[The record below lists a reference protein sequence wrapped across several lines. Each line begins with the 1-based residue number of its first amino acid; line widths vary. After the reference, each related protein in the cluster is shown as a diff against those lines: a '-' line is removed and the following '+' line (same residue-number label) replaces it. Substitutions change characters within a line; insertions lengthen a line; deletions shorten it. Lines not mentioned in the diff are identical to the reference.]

1 MAESL
6 FWFPRHSSGC
16 TNQAAQKNV
25 SCLLTGIRSVA
36 DRCLC
41 LRNAHIWKIL
51 LQFCRAQ
58 HLEIPALADPPS
70 TTLVGL
76 PARSKSFSPA
86 GFPSRLLNLQSHLV
100 LTALSVLLTELSGNR
115 NNSSPSRLLQS
126 LWKDWLV
133 HCDSLLLFSFFFP
146 SSAWVYVLDITW
158 HRDRRGRRRGWAVGV
173 KLEQAGTRCAWCRD
187 TVCSWGS
194 PFRYFWS
201 YGRKARKNKKPF
213 VSDWHIFKPF
223 QSILIEFSG
232 DNPAK
237 QSICPQNK
245 QPKWSNAL

>member
-133 HCDSLLLFSFFFP
+133 HCDSLLLFSFFF
-146 SSAWVYVLDITW
+146 SFLS
-158 HRDRRGRRRGWAVGV
+158 VGV
-173 KLEQAGTRCAWCRD
+173 CVRHYLAQRQ
-187 TVCSWGS
+187 
-194 PFRYFWS
+194 
-201 YGRKARKNKKPF
+201 ARKEKGLGCGCEAGAGWNSLCM
-213 VSDWHIFKPF
+213 V
-223 QSILIEFSG
+223 
-232 DNPAK
+232 
-237 QSICPQNK
+237 
-245 QPKWSNAL
+245 